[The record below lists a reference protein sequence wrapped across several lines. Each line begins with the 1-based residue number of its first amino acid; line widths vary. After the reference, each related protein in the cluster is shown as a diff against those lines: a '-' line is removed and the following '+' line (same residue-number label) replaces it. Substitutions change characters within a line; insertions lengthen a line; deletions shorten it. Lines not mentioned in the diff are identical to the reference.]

1 MMVVEITKNSGE
13 EEVSKNR
20 ERKED
25 EKVARWWRALAIM
38 TIYVMVAKGGV
49 PGGGGGRVR
58 LVGKRGSGGG
68 G

>member
-25 EKVARWWRALAIM
+25 EKVARWWRALATM
-38 TIYVMVAKGGV
+38 TINKMVAKEGV
-49 PGGGGGRVR
+49 PGGGGRVR